1 MRNCKVLGPIEF
13 VDAEGCRVDLVSAAQ
28 RRLVAVL
35 SLHACPTVSAG
46 VLEEFVGLSPGALR
60 TSISR
65 LRRLIGPECV
75 VTGSTGYEFRANV
88 DAQEFERLVDGA
100 FAADDVAAR
109 TALEAGLA
117 LWRGPPYHEF
127 DHEPWAV
134 GERLRLSG
142 LRAAAVEELAVL
154 MLDSGEHV
162 GAIAALESL
171 IVAEPYRDR
180 TRALLIRALADAGRR
195 TDALRAFHDY
205 RSLLIADI
213 GIEPSSDL
221 VALDRAVAVADIGW
235 SGGRADSDPGSDVC
249 GKRAQVDGV
258 TGDHDGTG
266 TGSCKG
272 QVGVHDVGGR

>member
-1 MRNCKVLGPIEF
+1 M
-13 VDAEGCRVDLVSAAQ
+13 
-28 RRLVAVL
+28 L

-142 LRAAAVEELAVL
+142 LQAAAVEELAVL

-171 IVAEPYRDR
+171 VVAEPYRDR

-221 VALDRAVAVADIGW
+221 VALVPWHGVAVADIGW